1 MVGTSSIGSR
11 SVVPAWEL
19 SPCQA
24 LTAQI
29 PVPPFSIEPAQGSAR
44 RESAYPTPIDAIS
57 GRAQRAASLV
67 RTATVRATLQP
78 RLIAI
83 KDETPPLPD
92 QPRSRLEKA
101 LGAVTIVKGG
111 EGIGALVL
119 TLDSLVLPAA
129 CCRLMIVRELVILA
143 GSGVEFTADSE
154 AGQDVLLLFI
164 VPMCGATASKVN
176 RTQLIRAVAL
186 FFAPRSDDSQLPKP
200 KRRARGCRVI
210 PVGGHLRW
218 AGHLGVPGLCQRPSL
233 AQTGQVAAPA
243 DRPARALPSSSCLGG
258 AAGRLCDDQPLTPR
272 SIRWTTATSAPS
284 TRPPRRSCI
293 CPRAG
298 GRSPRQRRPSTP
310 SSCDWAMS
318 RRRVGFRWND
328 ILFQPDSLRGVQ
340 SGFDRFAEVGN
351 SVVAPGVR
359 PEDWRGGPSAPE
371 LDFVGLSPEMHGQ
384 SVDSGT
390 VLESRVSCGKRL
402 AGSELGASS

>member
-67 RTATVRATLQP
+67 RTATVRATLRP

-284 TRPPRRSCI
+284 TRPPRRSCSR
-293 CPRAG
+293 PRAG
-298 GRSPRQRRPSTP
+298 GEAQGRDGRRHLLHATGRCHAGGLVFVGTTFSLSLTLIAVFNRVLTGSRRLATLWLHREFVRKTGTAVRQRRSWILSGSARKCMDKALIPGQY
-310 SSCDWAMS
+310 WS
-318 RRRVGFRWND
+318 R
-328 ILFQPDSLRGVQ
+328 
-340 SGFDRFAEVGN
+340 A
-351 SVVAPGVR
+351 
-359 PEDWRGGPSAPE
+359 
-371 LDFVGLSPEMHGQ
+371 
-384 SVDSGT
+384 
-390 VLESRVSCGKRL
+390 
-402 AGSELGASS
+402 